1 MADSQEGCC
10 RCCCS
15 FVFTLG
21 LTALFM
27 WLSLRADKPKCSITN
42 FYLPALNR
50 TLNEFNNSTDSSL
63 NFTLK
68 LSNPNKDKGI
78 NYDDVE
84 VNITVFDRG
93 PGNAPFYLGNYTVP
107 RFYQGHKKKAQK
119 QGHLEYNKTMVS
131 KAIYSNGTAEFQ
143 LEMVTQ
149 VRFKILFWRTKRH
162 KINVKAKFAVDD
174 KGTQV
179 NPRKKKDVPLTSTA
193 PKRGYCNLVMGILVN
208 FVVLKFPS
216 FW

>member
-1 MADSQEGCC
+1 MADTQEGCC

-27 WLSLRADKPKCSITN
+27 WLSLRADKPKSSIIN

-50 TLNEFNNSTDSSL
+50 TLNDFNNSTNYSL
-63 NFTLK
+63 YFTLK
-68 LSNPNKDKGI
+68 LNNPNKDKGI
-78 NYDDVE
+78 NYDDVK
-84 VNITVFDRG
+84 VNISVFDIQT
-93 PGNAPFYLGNYTVP
+93 GNASLLGNYAVP

-119 QGHLEYNKTMVS
+119 QGQLDYNKTMVS
-131 KAIYSNGTAEFQ
+131 KGLYPNGTAEFQ
-143 LEMVTQ
+143 LDMVTQ

-162 KINVKAKFAVDD
+162 QINVKAKFAVDD
-174 KGTQV
+174 KGTKV

-208 FVVLKFPS
+208 FVILKFPS